1 MCVIQQETS
10 IKVSFSF
17 GQCPWLHSQ
26 GSGTSHIQPT
36 FFKSYR
42 GPWLL
47 LLLPRTLAVAAAMLA
62 SFWHVYQ
69 PKRWREKIWAKAL
82 KNFHF
87 TVKGSTLDPSGIL
100 WWETGGRRA
109 GKSILFKNQKCGG
122 TNFYMTL
129 HVDVLHRFQNP
140 LLPKYFYI
148 LLKEIR
154 TRAWRYR
161 NWINQN
167 YQDK

>member
-1 MCVIQQETS
+1 MCVIQKETS
-10 IKVSFSF
+10 IKVAFYF

-100 WWETGGRRA
+100 WWETGGVEEQENQFFSKIRSVAVQTFIWHYMLMSCTDFR
-109 GKSILFKNQKCGG
+109 ILYYLNIF
-122 TNFYMTL
+122 T
-129 HVDVLHRFQNP
+129 
-140 LLPKYFYI
+140 YF
-148 LLKEIR
+148 
-154 TRAWRYR
+154 
-161 NWINQN
+161 
-167 YQDK
+167 